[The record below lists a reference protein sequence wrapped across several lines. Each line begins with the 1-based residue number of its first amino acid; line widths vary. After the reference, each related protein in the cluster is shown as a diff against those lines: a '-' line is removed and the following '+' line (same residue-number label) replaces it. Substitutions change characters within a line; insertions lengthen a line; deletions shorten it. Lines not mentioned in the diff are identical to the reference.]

1 MTLSEIRKKIDA
13 LDERIILLLN
23 ERADLVHEVGL
34 VKKAEGSSIY
44 VPEREEQV
52 LRSLAAK
59 ARELQSRLPEKS
71 IRAIYRE
78 IMSASL
84 ALEKDL
90 AIAFLG
96 PETTE
101 ADHAARSRFGASVTY
116 TACENVAEVFDAVAR
131 GKADYGVVPIDGP
144 DDGTV
149 DHILEIFL
157 ESELRICAQ
166 IIIRADVHLAAAGAG
181 RELRKLYSH
190 PQIFA
195 QCRRWLRQQ
204 LPAAE
209 LVEVAST
216 PAAARL
222 ALEDPETGALVG
234 TMAAETPG
242 LRVISRSIQDD
253 PHVTARF
260 LVIGHRVA
268 QPTGDD
274 RTSLLFSLQDQPGAL
289 SAAIEPFRRLG
300 INMSEIESRPAKPRP
315 WRHFFFVDIEGH
327 ATEPKVAEAIAEF
340 SQRCTFVKVL
350 GTYPKSAAV

>member
-1 MTLSEIRKKIDA
+1 MTLSEIRKKIDV

-96 PETTE
+96 PESTE
-101 ADHAARSRFGASVTY
+101 AHHAARSRFGSSVTY
-116 TACENVAEVFDAVAR
+116 TPYPSVAEVFDAVAR
-131 GKADYGVVPIDGP
+131 AKADYGVIPIDGP

-149 DHILEIFL
+149 DHTLEIFL

-166 IIIRADVHLAAAGAG
+166 IIIRADVHLAAAGGG
-181 RELRKLYSH
+181 RELRKIYS
-190 PQIFA
+190 PPEIFA
-195 QCRRWLRQQ
+195 KCRRWLREE
-204 LPAAE
+204 LPDAE
-209 LVEVAST
+209 LVEAAST

-222 ALEDPETGALVG
+222 ALDESGAGALVG
-234 TMAAETPG
+234 TMAAEAHG
-242 LRVISRSIQDD
+242 LPVVAPSVQDD
-253 PHVTARF
+253 PHGTARF
-260 LVIGHRVA
+260 LVIGHSVA

-274 RTSLLFSLQDQPGAL
+274 RTSLLFSLQNQPGAL
-289 SAAIEPFRRLG
+289 SAAIEPFKRLG
-300 INMSEIESRPAKPRP
+300 INLSEIESRPARPRP

-327 ATEPKVAEAIAEF
+327 ATEPRVAEAIAEF

-350 GTYPKSAAV
+350 GAYPKSAAV